1 DYKQEQCFLSSLP
14 VLSIDADIE
23 RKSRR
28 NVLTDSLAA
37 SFPFSSFE
45 IYDEGG
51 IFLGLNKYNR
61 SVAILDI
68 FDSDKYAN
76 TNGCI
81 YGTTGAGKTFLL
93 QNMALRFR
101 MQGTQVFIIAPV
113 KGHEYIDACE
123 AIGGKYIKIAPS
135 SKDCINIMEIRKTS
149 ISTDYEIKK
158 DTRNDSILAEKMQS
172 LMIFFSLIK
181 NDIKQDELNL
191 LDRKGK
197 YDERLSDYVGL
208 REDCGLNKH
217 IIVYGATGAGKSR
230 GFVKPYILKMV
241 QMMKSGQKPQ
251 SMIIVDPKAELF
263 EQYSQYLS
271 ENGYEVKAL
280 NLLDM
285 ENSDGWNCIGET
297 EGDVDMVQSV
307 AEIIIRNTSDA
318 EKADF
323 WDKAE
328 QNLLIA
334 LILYVQSMK
343 DPITN
348 ELLPLHERSL
358 GTIYKILSSESA
370 KSLDVK
376 FQRLPLDHP
385 ARGPYGI
392 FKQAASNLWG
402 NVFIGLGSRMSVF
415 QNSLVDKITKYHDID
430 LELPGKKP
438 CAYFC
443 IISAQDTAYEF
454 LSSLFFSMLFKK
466 LSDYA
471 RKHGDERGRLPVEV
485 NFMMDEFCNVGKLLD
500 FKKTISVVRGYG
512 INCQIIVQ
520 SIAQLS
526 DRYPIKEWEEI
537 VGNCDTQ
544 LVLGCN
550 DMMTSDYISKR
561 CGSVTISLANSMTP
575 QTPLFSP
582 VSREITGYRVTKSNN
597 TRPLMYPEEILQMD
611 NKECLLL
618 IRGQKPLKAYKVIP
632 DELSSYK
639 ELKYTRVTDYLPKWR
654 QQEETTTA
662 DKAEKKQ
669 TEAENYQ
676 TNLFN
681 ETNSEGNTVSTSENE
696 KREEIQTEA
705 TPSIDIDG
713 IDSTVHERT
722 TNGENEETTAEDII
736 ND

>member
-1 DYKQEQCFLSSLP
+1 MRPKEKLKNLISKFPRLEKALAKFFEHPILYIVGAFVVIYLYGIVIHSFIAAFGNFTSGANDPTFTLNPIKCIEAAFTPQGLGVIFFLFIMYALISGKWLHLITGVKITKDERNFFVSSEGTHGTSGWMTKKEREKILVSGSADSLP
-14 VLSIDADIE
+14 CPILCKVKDSMLDDDRYAD
-23 RKSRR
+23 
-28 NVLTDSLAA
+28 
-37 SFPFSSFE
+37 
-45 IYDEGG
+45 Y
-51 IFLGLNKYNR
+51 LGLR
-61 SVAILDI
+61 D
-68 FDSDKYAN
+68 DS
-76 TNGCI
+76 
-81 YGTTGAGKTFLL
+81 
-93 QNMALRFR
+93 
-101 MQGTQVFIIAPV
+101 
-113 KGHEYIDACE
+113 
-123 AIGGKYIKIAPS
+123 
-135 SKDCINIMEIRKTS
+135 
-149 ISTDYEIKK
+149 
-158 DTRNDSILAEKMQS
+158 
-172 LMIFFSLIK
+172 
-181 NDIKQDELNL
+181 
-191 LDRKGK
+191 
-197 YDERLSDYVGL
+197 
-208 REDCGLNKH
+208 GLNKH
-217 IIVYGATGAGKSR
+217 IIVYGATGSGKSH
-230 GFVKPYILKMV
+230 GFVKPFMLKMV
-241 QMMKSGQKPQ
+241 QLLSSEKKQ

-263 EQYSQYLS
+263 EQYAEHLRK
-271 ENGYEVKAL
+271 NGYVVRAF

-307 AEIIIRNTSDA
+307 AEIIIRNTSEDG

-334 LILYVQSMK
+334 LILYVQSMR

-370 KSLDVK
+370 KSLDSK
-376 FQRLPLDHP
+376 FQKLPLDHP

-402 NVFIGLGSRMSVF
+402 NVFIGLGSRMNVF
-415 QNSLVDKITKYHDID
+415 QNKLVDKITKYHDID
-430 LELPGKKP
+430 LELPGKQP

-485 NFMMDEFCNVGKLLD
+485 NFLLDEFCNVGKLLD

-512 INCQIIVQ
+512 INCQIVVQ

-526 DRYPIKEWEEI
+526 DRYPVKEWEEI

-550 DMMTSDYISKR
+550 DMMTSEYISKR
-561 CGSVTISLANSMTP
+561 CGNVTVQLTNSMAP

-582 VSREITGYRVTKSNN
+582 ITREVTGYRQTKTNN

-611 NKECLLL
+611 NKQCLVL
-618 IRGQKPLKAYKVIP
+618 IRGQKPLKGLKIIP

-639 ELKYTRVTDYLPKWR
+639 DLKFTRVADYVPKWR
-654 QQEETTTA
+654 DLDEKLEKEAEEAYATYTPPTTA
-662 DKAEKKQ
+662 KSEEPEPETEVPEKPAGVVKDILGS
-669 TEAENYQ
+669 A
-676 TNLFN
+676 
-681 ETNSEGNTVSTSENE
+681 TVY
-696 KREEIQTEA
+696 
-705 TPSIDIDG
+705 D
-713 IDSTVHERT
+713 
-722 TNGENEETTAEDII
+722 NGTFTKTGADDII
-736 ND
+736 SG

>member
-1 DYKQEQCFLSSLP
+1 
-14 VLSIDADIE
+14 
-23 RKSRR
+23 
-28 NVLTDSLAA
+28 
-37 SFPFSSFE
+37 
-45 IYDEGG
+45 
-51 IFLGLNKYNR
+51 
-61 SVAILDI
+61 
-68 FDSDKYAN
+68 
-76 TNGCI
+76 
-81 YGTTGAGKTFLL
+81 
-93 QNMALRFR
+93 
-101 MQGTQVFIIAPV
+101 
-113 KGHEYIDACE
+113 
-123 AIGGKYIKIAPS
+123 
-135 SKDCINIMEIRKTS
+135 
-149 ISTDYEIKK
+149 
-158 DTRNDSILAEKMQS
+158 
-172 LMIFFSLIK
+172 
-181 NDIKQDELNL
+181 
-191 LDRKGK
+191 
-197 YDERLSDYVGL
+197 
-208 REDCGLNKH
+208 
-217 IIVYGATGAGKSR
+217 
-230 GFVKPYILKMV
+230 
-241 QMMKSGQKPQ
+241 
-251 SMIIVDPKAELF
+251 
-263 EQYSQYLS
+263 
-271 ENGYEVKAL
+271 
-280 NLLDM
+280 M

-334 LILYVQSMK
+334 LILYVQSMR
-343 DPITN
+343 DPLTN

-370 KSLDVK
+370 KTLDVK
-376 FQRLPLDHP
+376 FQKLPHDHP

-415 QNSLVDKITKYHDID
+415 QNHLVDKITKYHDID

-526 DRYPIKEWEEI
+526 DRYPVKEWEEI

-561 CGSVTISLANSMTP
+561 CGSVTISLANSMAP

-582 VSREITGYRVTKSNN
+582 VSREISGYRVTKSNN

-632 DELSSYK
+632 DELSTYK
-639 ELKYTRVTDYLPKWR
+639 ELKYTRVTDYIPSWR
-654 QQEETTTA
+654 KPQEETETETVKEPEKKVNEQLEF
-662 DKAEKKQ
+662 DIEIAEKEESVNEIAEEKNSNKQ
-669 TEAENYQ
+669 VWKPNLEDTAFNGDTPENFC
-676 TNLFN
+676 T
-681 ETNSEGNTVSTSENE
+681 
-696 KREEIQTEA
+696 
-705 TPSIDIDG
+705 
-713 IDSTVHERT
+713 
-722 TNGENEETTAEDII
+722 TTAEDMI